1 IRKITFTGSTPVG
14 KSLIKNS
21 ADTVKNVT
29 MELGGHAPLIVAE
42 DADIDFAVEQSIA
55 SKFRN
60 AGQTCVCANR
70 IIVHESVMDEFS
82 EKLAK
87 EVRNLKVG
95 NGLEENVD
103 IGPIINQSG
112 YEKIVEQIEDA
123 VDKGAGALSGNE
135 YNRSE
140 EHTSELQSRFDLVCR

>member
-1 IRKITFTGSTPVG
+1 
-14 KSLIKNS
+14 
-21 ADTVKNVT
+21 
-29 MELGGHAPLIVAE
+29 GHAPLVIAE
-42 DADIDFAVEQSIA
+42 DVDIDFAVEQSIA

-70 IIVHESVMDEFS
+70 IIVHENIIDEFS

-103 IGPIINQSG
+103 IGAIIDQSG
-112 YEKIVEQIEDA
+112 YEKIVEQVEDA
-123 VDKGAGALSGNE
+123 VDKGAGALSGNA
-135 YNRSE
+135 YNADNAPAPRS
-140 EHTSELQSRFDLVCR
+140 